1 MTKDPKNELAPYTEI
16 LAVARQRRFREWEPK
31 LRLLAEQF
39 NRGRLQLPPDPVLRA
54 SLLAM
59 QERNGVI
66 DMSTVDTNCRMLA
79 QAVWDAQDKGNR

>member
-1 MTKDPKNELAPYTEI
+1 MTLVNELTPYRDV
-16 LAVARQRRFREWEPK
+16 LDAARRKRFREWEPK

-59 QERNGVI
+59 QERNGEI
-66 DMSTVDTNCRMLA
+66 DMSTVDSNCRMLA
-79 QAVWDAQDKGNR
+79 QAVWDARQTARP